1 MFVDS
6 VTIEVEGGRGGD
18 GCMAFRRE
26 KFVPKGGPSGGD
38 GGHGGS
44 VILRVEAS
52 VHTLLDFRY
61 RAKFSAERGEHGRGK
76 NQTGKSGSDLVIKVP
91 PGTVVS
97 DLEAGAMLGD
107 LTMSGEEI
115 VVAKGGRGGFGN
127 ARFATATRQAPR
139 IAIPGTAGEKRRLGL
154 DLKLIA
160 DVGLVGLPNAG
171 KSTLLSRLT
180 AARPRIA
187 PYPFTTLEPHLGIV
201 SASEEASFVLADL
214 PGLIEGAHTGKGLGI
229 QFLRHIER
237 THLLLFLLDL
247 SRPDPEADRALL
259 EAELSA
265 YSEALA
271 AKPRW
276 VAYSKL
282 DLLSGQPLPPA
293 IAARV
298 ESGAASM
305 ISAVTGA
312 GLEDLKRSLA
322 QALGLLDPRP
332 RRTAA
337 ESAAPKGAAPEGAAR

>member
-1 MFVDS
+1 MHGAIMFVDS
-6 VTIEVEGGRGGD
+6 VVIEVEAGHGGN
-18 GCMAFRRE
+18 GCIAFRRE

-44 VILRVEAS
+44 VILRVES
-52 VHTLLDFRY
+52 NLRTLLDFRHQA
-61 RAKFSAERGEHGRGK
+61 RFKAERGEHGKGK
-76 NQTGKSGSDLVIKVP
+76 NQSGRSGVDLVIKVP
-91 PGTVVS
+91 PGTIVS
-97 DLEAGAMLGD
+97 DVDRGEMLGD
-107 LTMSGEEI
+107 LTTQGEEI
-115 VVAKGGRGGFGN
+115 VVAQGGRGGFGN

-139 IAIPGTAGEKRRLGL
+139 FAIPGAEGEKRRLAL

-201 SASEEASFVLADL
+201 AATPETSFVMADL
-214 PGLIEGAHTGKGLGI
+214 PGLIEGAHQGKGLGI

-237 THLLLFLLDL
+237 THLLLFLLDV

-259 EAELSA
+259 EAELAA
-265 YSEALA
+265 YSPAFA

-282 DLLSGQPLPPA
+282 DLLGGEPLPAA
-293 IAARV
+293 IAAEV
-298 ESGAASM
+298 AAGRASA

-312 GLEDLKRSLA
+312 GLDDLRAHLIR
-322 QALGLLDPRP
+322 ALGLAPGRPSPRP
-332 RRTAA
+332 AA
-337 ESAAPKGAAPEGAAR
+337 HPEGAPR